1 MAKTQDNAATGTQKM
16 KGVRI
21 RVLNVVMICLAALV
35 ALVFLQAVKQTNDAY
50 GELEDATNRYI
61 ASASACNSMKEAS
74 NYLTIQ
80 VRTFAATQNPVY
92 MERYFEEAV
101 ETQRREKAIATIR
114 DNLLPNSRASEYL
127 DKSLEYSIDLMNREY
142 YSMKLVVEAKG
153 IEVGRNEQVLNE
165 VVLSDKDA
173 ALSPEEKIELATSML
188 YDEVYADEVS
198 NIEGNVV
205 QCRRELVSS
214 LEHIQDENS
223 ALLHK
228 LLNRQEVFTWMMF
241 AVVIGLIL
249 SFIVMLLWPIQ
260 HYIVRIRANE
270 PLPLAGAYEL
280 RYLAQAYNTMY
291 DENLRSRSQ
300 LQKEADHDHLTGLY
314 NRAVFEKLLYAYREQ
329 PIALLLVDAD
339 YFKNVNDTLGH
350 DGGDAML
357 QKLGKQL
364 QQTFRQSDYAC
375 RIGGDEFAVIM
386 TDIGPELK
394 SVVEMRIN
402 AVAAGMRDTSDGLPE
417 MTLSIGVAFS
427 GTGME
432 GDKLFKCADNA
443 LYAVKEAGRNGH
455 GFYEGE

>member
-1 MAKTQDNAATGTQKM
+1 
-16 KGVRI
+16 
-21 RVLNVVMICLAALV
+21 
-35 ALVFLQAVKQTNDAY
+35 
-50 GELEDATNRYI
+50 
-61 ASASACNSMKEAS
+61 MKEAS

-114 DNLLPNSRASEYL
+114 DNPLPNSRASEYL

-153 IEVGRNEQVLNE
+153 IEVGQNEQVLNE

-260 HYIVRIRANE
+260 HYIVRIRACS
-270 PLPLAGAYEL
+270 GS
-280 RYLAQAYNTMY
+280 T
-291 DENLRSRSQ
+291 
-300 LQKEADHDHLTGLY
+300 
-314 NRAVFEKLLYAYREQ
+314 
-329 PIALLLVDAD
+329 PI
-339 YFKNVNDTLGH
+339 TI
-350 DGGDAML
+350 
-357 QKLGKQL
+357 
-364 QQTFRQSDYAC
+364 R
-375 RIGGDEFAVIM
+375 
-386 TDIGPELK
+386 
-394 SVVEMRIN
+394 
-402 AVAAGMRDTSDGLPE
+402 
-417 MTLSIGVAFS
+417 
-427 GTGME
+427 
-432 GDKLFKCADNA
+432 
-443 LYAVKEAGRNGH
+443 
-455 GFYEGE
+455 